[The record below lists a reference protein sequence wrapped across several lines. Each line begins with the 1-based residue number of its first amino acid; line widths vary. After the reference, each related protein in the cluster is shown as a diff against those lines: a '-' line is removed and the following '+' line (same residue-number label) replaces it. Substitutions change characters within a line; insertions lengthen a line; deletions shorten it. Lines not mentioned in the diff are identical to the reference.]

1 LKERVGLKEE
11 EIFVKSTSLR
21 GSPLV
26 LTADPEEEDYI
37 MWTQTATP
45 EGVHLRMQRAIWNN
59 PLASD

>member
-1 LKERVGLKEE
+1 VSLREE
-11 EIFVKSTSLR
+11 EIFAAESTSSR

-45 EGVHLRMQRAIWNN
+45 EGVHLPANAKSHME
-59 PLASD
+59 